1 MGRSEPIMVKV
12 FMNSVEAEIFELE
25 ECLRQADLAP
35 DPAFFQKYFDDGLV
49 LMADGDICSHSP
61 KAYIVDRH
69 KPGRAL
75 QFDRVEIADLKIMEQ
90 GSTVV
95 VTGFSSY
102 QGPSGNFSI
111 NFMRIW
117 VKKPEGWKVVA
128 GAITHLDEA
137 RAVESSRR
145 VTAEIS
151 LH

>member
-1 MGRSEPIMVKV
+1 MKV
-12 FMNSVEAEIFELE
+12 PMSSVEAEILELE
-25 ECLRQADLAP
+25 ERLRQADLAP
-35 DPAFFQKYFDDGLV
+35 DPEFFQKYFDDQLV

-69 KPGRAL
+69 KPDRAL
-75 QFDRVEIADLKIMEQ
+75 KFDRVEIADLKIMEQ
-90 GSTVV
+90 GNAAV

-102 QGPSGNFSI
+102 KGPSGSFSM
-111 NFMRIW
+111 NFMRVW

-128 GAITHLDEA
+128 GSITHLDEA

-151 LH
+151 IH